1 MFMMYIIDIAAGTV
15 QSKLPLMACRRN
27 NKEEKR
33 KRNKEYARK
42 YQSKV
47 YTLQCHSRFA
57 YFASQVYISFSRGQ
71 TGESRKKVV
80 VEFKRGIVAA
90 NEAKFQAELFK
101 LTTDDD
107 MPAYSGFDFIA

>member
-1 MFMMYIIDIAAGTV
+1 MIYIIDIAAGTV

-47 YTLQCHSRFA
+47 YTLQ
-57 YFASQVYISFSRGQ
+57 
-71 TGESRKKVV
+71 
-80 VEFKRGIVAA
+80 
-90 NEAKFQAELFK
+90 
-101 LTTDDD
+101 
-107 MPAYSGFDFIA
+107 FI